1 MNKNEIRKKYIDIR
15 KNINEIDRI
24 KKSKIISDKVLSNE
38 ALKSSKVIAI
48 YKSLK
53 SEVDTDNII
62 NDLWSM
68 NKVVLIPKVEKD
80 IINFYEYNINDK
92 LIKSTFGV
100 LEPNN
105 NKIYKKENID
115 LIIVPG
121 VCFDKY
127 MNRMGFGKGYYDK
140 YLENSNIYKIGI
152 CFNEQIYDKKLV
164 TDKYDIK
171 MNEIITDK
179 EVYYE

>member
-1 MNKNEIRKKYIDIR
+1 MNKNDIRKKYIDIR

-38 ALKSSKVIAI
+38 VLKSSKVIAI

-152 CFNEQIYDKKLV
+152 CFNEQMYDKKLV

>member
-15 KNINEIDRI
+15 KNINAIDRI
-24 KKSKIISDKVLSNE
+24 NKSKIISNKLLLNKVLND
-38 ALKSSKVIAI
+38 SKVIAI
-48 YKSLK
+48 YKSLN
-53 SEVDTDNII
+53 SEVDTEDTISN
-62 NDLWSM
+62 LWSM

-80 IINFYEYNINDK
+80 IINFYEYNKNDK

-105 NKIYKKENID
+105 NKIYKKDNID

-121 VCFDKY
+121 VCFDKN

-152 CFNEQIYDKKLV
+152 CFSEQISNKELV